1 MLDSLGI
8 GVVLFDLDGKVK
20 FANPEAND
28 ILGLSTDE
36 IERRGND
43 TIKWHVV
50 DESGEPVPQ
59 DETAFVEVL
68 RTLQPVNRIIGLK
81 QDNGILWLRLVGYPY
96 YDYDNKLTGIVMAF
110 LRRI

>member
-8 GVVLFDLDGKVK
+8 GVVLFDLDGKVQ

-28 ILGLSTDE
+28 ILGLPTDE

-43 TIKWHVV
+43 TNKWQVV
-50 DESGEPVPQ
+50 DESGLPVPQ
-59 DETAFVEVL
+59 EQTVFVEVL
-68 RTLQPVNRIIGLK
+68 KTLQPVNRVIGLK
-81 QDNGILWLRLVGYPY
+81 QDSDILWLRLVGYPY